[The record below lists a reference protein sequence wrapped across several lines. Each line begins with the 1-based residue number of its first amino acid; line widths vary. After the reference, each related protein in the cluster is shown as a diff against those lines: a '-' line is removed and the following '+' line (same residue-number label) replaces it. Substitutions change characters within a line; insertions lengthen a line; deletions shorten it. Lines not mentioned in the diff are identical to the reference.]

1 MGSVPVA
8 RASANSLE
16 VTEERFQ
23 IRGKL
28 RNGMSTRS
36 YRCTP
41 GASLHPGTTL
51 GTLSLSPITVHPRTR
66 PALQSLLCSA
76 PTEVT
81 ARGGQHPPT
90 QPRLWSALG
99 ALPPVLELFA
109 NGLATRG
116 TCWPQLPALIPN
128 LYSFCPRTCLG
139 QSRLH

>member
-8 RASANSLE
+8 WASANSLE

-36 YRCTP
+36 TP

-76 PTEVT
+76 PP
-81 ARGGQHPPT
+81 QKS
-90 QPRLWSALG
+90 QPEG
-99 ALPPVLELFA
+99 ASTPLPSPGSGLPWEPYHLFLSCSPMA
-109 NGLATRG
+109 
-116 TCWPQLPALIPN
+116 
-128 LYSFCPRTCLG
+128 
-139 QSRLH
+139 